1 MTLTGIA
8 TRNIGRNKLRTTL
21 TVTVVAIATL
31 FFILL
36 RTVVWSWTSASE
48 FSKKDRIA
56 TRHKVSFIMQ
66 LPKRY
71 AEEIAQIPG
80 VTAVTYANWFGAKDP
95 RNENDFFATIAT
107 DPKSLLDVYSEIK
120 TTEAEKQAWLED
132 RQGALVGDALAKK
145 KGWKV
150 GDRVTLAGTIYA
162 GNWTFNIRGIY
173 TTTTTNV
180 DRSTLW
186 FHWNYLNESLAP
198 RQKDMVG
205 WIVTNIE
212 DSSASGR
219 ISKEVDA
226 KFDDRDL
233 QTITMS
239 EAALNQSFLGMFAAV
254 LRGIDIVSIVITLI
268 MALIVGNTIAMG
280 VRERT
285 NEYGVLRAI
294 GFLPKHVAQ
303 FILAE
308 GLVIGLLGGL
318 IGVLLG
324 YPVVNNGLGRVIE
337 ENMGNMFPQFKVQ
350 PQIAAFAFGLAL
362 VLGVVA
368 AIFPARKAARLQVV
382 EALRRVG

>member
-1 MTLTGIA
+1 MTLTSIA
-8 TRNIGRNKLRTTL
+8 ARNIGRNKLRTTL
-21 TVTVVAIATL
+21 TVAVVAIATL

-56 TRHKVSFIMQ
+56 TRHKISFIMQ

-71 AEEIAQIPG
+71 TEEIAQIPG
-80 VTAVTYANWFGAKDP
+80 VSAVSYASWFGAKNP
-95 RNENDFFATIAT
+95 KNEQDFFATIAT
-107 DPKSLLDVYSEIK
+107 DPKSLLNVYSEIK
-120 TTEAEKQAWLED
+120 TSEGEKQAWFED

-145 KGWKV
+145 QGWKI
-150 GDRVTLAGTIYA
+150 GDKVTLSGTIYP
-162 GNWTFNIRGIY
+162 GDWTFNVRGIY

-186 FHWNYLNESLAP
+186 FHWDYLNESLDP
-198 RQKDMVG
+198 RRKDMVG
-205 WIVTNIE
+205 WIVTNIK
-212 DSSASGR
+212 DAGASGR
-219 ISKEVDA
+219 ISKEIDA
-226 KFDDRDL
+226 KFENRDL

-254 LRGIDIVSIVITLI
+254 LKAIDIVSVVITLI

-294 GFLPKHVAQ
+294 GFLPGHIVR

-308 GLVIGLLGGL
+308 GLVIGLLGGA
-318 IGVLLG
+318 IGVILG
-324 YPVVNNGLGRVIE
+324 YPVVNGGMGRIIE
-337 ENMGNMFPQFKVQ
+337 ENMGQFFPQFRVQ
-350 PQIAAFAFGLAL
+350 PEIAGIAL
-362 VLGVVA
+362 VLAVALGFVA
-368 AIFPARKAARLQVV
+368 AILPARKASRLQVV

>member
-1 MTLTGIA
+1 MTLTSIA
-8 TRNIGRNKLRTTL
+8 ARNIGRNKLRTTL
-21 TVTVVAIATL
+21 TISVVAIATL

-56 TRHKVSFIMQ
+56 TRHKVSFILQ

-71 AEEIAQIPG
+71 TEEIAQIPG
-80 VTAVTYANWFGAKDP
+80 VAAVSFASWFGAKNPKD
-95 RNENDFFATIAT
+95 ETDFFATIAT
-107 DPKSLLDVYSEIK
+107 DPKTLLDVYSEIK
-120 TTEAEKQAWLED
+120 TSDAEKEAWFSD
-132 RQGALVGDALAKK
+132 RQGALIGDALAKK
-145 KGWKV
+145 EGWKI
-150 GDRVTLAGTIYA
+150 GDKVTLKGSIYP
-162 GNWTFNIRGIY
+162 GDWTFNIRGIY

-186 FHWNYLNESLAP
+186 FHWTYLNESLP
-198 RQKDMVG
+198 ERRKDQVG
-205 WIVTNIE
+205 WIVTNVR
-212 DSSASGR
+212 DSSQSGR
-219 ISKEVDA
+219 ISKEIDA
-226 KFDDRDL
+226 KFDSRDL

-239 EAALNQSFLGMFAAV
+239 EAALNQSFLGMFAAI
-254 LRGIDIVSIVITLI
+254 LKGIDIVSVVITLI

-294 GFLPKHVAQ
+294 GFLPHHVSR
-303 FILAE
+303 FILVE
-308 GLVIGLLGGL
+308 GIVIGVLGGV

-324 YPVVNNGLGRVIE
+324 YPLVNNALGRMIE

-350 PQIAAFAFGLAL
+350 PGIAAFAFGLATL
-362 VLGVVA
+362 LGLVA
-368 AIFPARKAARLQVV
+368 AILPARKASRLQVV

>member
-8 TRNIGRNKLRTTL
+8 ARNIGRNKLRTTL
-21 TVTVVAIATL
+21 TVSVVAIATL

-56 TRHKVSFIMQ
+56 TRHKVSFVMQ

-71 AEEIAQIPG
+71 AEEIKQIPG
-80 VTAVTYANWFGAKDP
+80 VSAVCYANWFGAKDP
-95 RNENDFFATIAT
+95 KDDKDFFATIAT
-107 DPKSLLDVYSEIK
+107 DPASLLNVYSEIK
-120 TTEAEKQAWLED
+120 TSEAHKQAWIAD

-150 GDRVTLAGTIYA
+150 GQRVVLSGTIYPGDWA
-162 GNWTFNIRGIY
+162 FNISGIY

-186 FHWNYLNESLAP
+186 FHYDYLNESLREP
-198 RQKDMVG
+198 RKDLVG
-205 WIVTNIE
+205 WIVTNIA

-226 KFDDRDL
+226 KFEDRDL

-239 EAALNQSFLGMFAAV
+239 EAALNQSFLGMFSAV
-254 LRGIDIVSIVITLI
+254 LKAIDIVSIVITLI

-294 GFLPKHVAQ
+294 GFLPKHIVR

-308 GLVIGLLGGL
+308 GLVIGLLGGA
-318 IGVLLG
+318 IGVVLG
-324 YPVVNNGLGRVIE
+324 YPVVNSGMGRVIE
-337 ENMGNMFPQFKVQ
+337 ENMGNMFPQFRVQ
-350 PQIAAFAFGLAL
+350 PQIAVLAFSLAVLLGL
-362 VLGVVA
+362 VA
-368 AIFPARKAARLQVV
+368 AILPARKASKLQVV

>member
-1 MTLTGIA
+1 MNLTSIA
-8 TRNIGRNKLRTTL
+8 ARNIGRNKLRTSL
-21 TVTVVAIATL
+21 TVSVVAIATL

-66 LPKRY
+66 VPKRY
-71 AEEIAQIPG
+71 AEEIATIPG
-80 VTAVTYANWFGAKDP
+80 VTAVAWANWFGAKDP
-95 RNENDFFATIAT
+95 KNEQDFFATIAT
-107 DPKSLLDVYSEIK
+107 DPKKLLDVYSEIK
-120 TTEAEKQAWLED
+120 TTEGEKQAWFED

-150 GDRVTLAGTIYA
+150 GDKVTLAGTIYP
-162 GNWTFNIRGIY
+162 GDWTFNVRGIY

-186 FHWNYLNESLAP
+186 FHWDYLNESLPP

-205 WIVTNIE
+205 WIMTNIK
-212 DSSASGR
+212 DSSQSGR
-219 ISKEVDA
+219 ISQEVDA

-239 EAALNQSFLGMFAAV
+239 EAALNQSFLGMFSAV
-254 LRGIDIVSIVITLI
+254 LKAIDIVSVVITLI

-294 GFLPKHVAQ
+294 GFLPKHIVR

-308 GLVIGLLGGL
+308 GVVIGVIGGL

-324 YPVVNNGLGRVIE
+324 YPVVNGALGRVIE

-350 PQIAAFAFGLAL
+350 PEIAAFAFGLAM
-362 VLGVVA
+362 VLGLVA
-368 AIFPARKAARLQVV
+368 AILPARKASQLQVV

>member
-1 MTLTGIA
+1 
-8 TRNIGRNKLRTTL
+8 
-21 TVTVVAIATL
+21 
-31 FFILL
+31 
-36 RTVVWSWTSASE
+36 
-48 FSKKDRIA
+48 
-56 TRHKVSFIMQ
+56 
-66 LPKRY
+66 
-71 AEEIAQIPG
+71 
-80 VTAVTYANWFGAKDP
+80 
-95 RNENDFFATIAT
+95 
-107 DPKSLLDVYSEIK
+107 VYSEIK
-120 TTEAEKQAWLED
+120 TSEAHKQAFLAD

-150 GDRVTLAGTIYA
+150 GQRVVLSGTIYPGDWA
-162 GNWTFNIRGIY
+162 FNISGIY

-186 FHWNYLNESLAP
+186 FHYDYLNESLP
-198 RQKDMVG
+198 ERRKDLVG
-205 WIVTNIE
+205 WIVTNIA

-226 KFDDRDL
+226 KFEDRDL

-254 LRGIDIVSIVITLI
+254 LNAIDIVSIVITLI

-294 GFLPKHVAQ
+294 GFLPHHIVR

-308 GLVIGLLGGL
+308 GLVIGLLGGA

-324 YPVVNNGLGRVIE
+324 YPVVNNGMGRVIE
-337 ENMGNMFPQFKVQ
+337 ENMGNMFPQFRVQ
-350 PQIAAFAFGLAL
+350 PQIAVFAFSLAL
-362 VLGVVA
+362 LLGLVA
-368 AIFPARKAARLQVV
+368 AILPARKASKLQVV

>member
-1 MTLTGIA
+1 MNLTSIA
-8 TRNIGRNKLRTTL
+8 ARNIGRNKLRTTL
-21 TVTVVAIATL
+21 TVAVVAIATL

-56 TRHKVSFIMQ
+56 TRHKISFIMQ

-71 AEEIAQIPG
+71 AEEIAQMPG
-80 VTAVTYANWFGAKDP
+80 VTAVSYANWFGAKNP
-95 RNENDFFATIAT
+95 KNENDFFATIAT
-107 DPKSLLDVYSEIK
+107 DPKSLLNVYSEIK
-120 TTEAEKQAWLED
+120 TSEAEKQAWFED

-145 KGWKV
+145 QGWKI
-150 GDRVTLAGTIYA
+150 GDRVTLSGTIYP
-162 GNWTFNIRGIY
+162 GDWSFNIRGIY

-186 FHWNYLNESLAP
+186 FHWDYMNESLDA
-198 RQKDMVG
+198 RRKDMVG
-205 WIVTNIE
+205 WIVTNIKN
-212 DSSASGR
+212 SADSGR

-226 KFDDRDL
+226 KFENRDL

-254 LRGIDIVSIVITLI
+254 LKAIDVVSVVITLI

-294 GFLPKHVAQ
+294 GFLPSHIVR

-308 GLVIGLLGGL
+308 GLVIGLLGGA

-324 YPVVNNGLGRVIE
+324 YPVVNNGMGRVIE
-337 ENMGNMFPQFKVQ
+337 ENMGQFFPQFRVQ
-350 PQIAAFAFGLAL
+350 PEIAGIAL
-362 VLGVVA
+362 VLAIALGFIA
-368 AIFPARKAARLQVV
+368 AILPARKASRLQVV

>member
-1 MTLTGIA
+1 MTLTSIA
-8 TRNIGRNKLRTTL
+8 ARNIGRNKLRTTL

-71 AEEIAQIPG
+71 VEEIKQIPG
-80 VTAVTYANWFGAKDP
+80 VTSVCYANWFGAKDP
-95 RNENDFFATIAT
+95 KNEKDFFATIAT
-107 DPKSLLDVYSEIK
+107 DPQGLLNVYSEIK
-120 TTEAEKQAWLED
+120 TSETAKQAFFAD

-150 GDRVTLAGTIYA
+150 GDKVTLAGTIYP
-162 GNWTFNIRGIY
+162 GDWTFNVSGIY

-186 FHWNYLNESLAP
+186 FHWDYMNESLP
-198 RQKDMVG
+198 QQRKDMVG
-205 WIVTNIE
+205 WIVTNIA

-226 KFDDRDL
+226 KFEDRDL

-239 EAALNQSFLGMFAAV
+239 EAALNQSFLGMFSAV
-254 LRGIDIVSIVITLI
+254 LKAIDIVSIVITLI

-294 GFLPKHVAQ
+294 GFLPGHIVR

-308 GLVIGLLGGL
+308 GLVIGLLGGA

-324 YPVVNNGLGRVIE
+324 YPVVNNGMGRLIE
-337 ENMGNMFPQFKVQ
+337 ENMGNMFPQFRVQ
-350 PQIAAFAFGLAL
+350 PQIALFAFGLA
-362 VLGVVA
+362 VLLGLVA
-368 AIFPARKAARLQVV
+368 AILPARKASRLQVV

>member
-1 MTLTGIA
+1 MNLTSIA
-8 TRNIGRNKLRTTL
+8 ARNIGRNKLRTSL
-21 TVTVVAIATL
+21 TVAVVAIATL

-36 RTVVWSWTSASE
+36 RTVVWSWTSAAE

-71 AEEIAQIPG
+71 TEEVATIPG
-80 VTAVTYANWFGAKDP
+80 VTAVAWMNWFGAKDP
-95 RNENDFFATIAT
+95 KNETDFFATIAT
-107 DPKSLLDVYSEIK
+107 DPKSLLNVYSEIK
-120 TTEAEKQAWLED
+120 TTSGEQQAWFED

-150 GDRVTLAGTIYA
+150 GDKVTLSGTIYP
-162 GNWTFNIRGIY
+162 GDWTFNVRGIY

-186 FHWNYLNESLAP
+186 FHWDYLNESLPP

-205 WIVTNIE
+205 WIMTNIK
-212 DSSASGR
+212 DSSQSGR

-239 EAALNQSFLGMFAAV
+239 EAALNQSFLGMFSAV
-254 LRGIDIVSIVITLI
+254 LKAIDIVSVVITLI

-294 GFLPKHVAQ
+294 GFLPKHIVR

-308 GLVIGLLGGL
+308 GVVIGVIGGL
-318 IGVLLG
+318 VGVLLG
-324 YPVVNNGLGRVIE
+324 YPVVNGALGRVIE

-350 PQIAAFAFGLAL
+350 PEIAAFAFGLAML
-362 VLGVVA
+362 LGLVA
-368 AIFPARKAARLQVV
+368 AILPARKASRLQVV

>member
-1 MTLTGIA
+1 MTLTSIA
-8 TRNIGRNKLRTTL
+8 ARNIGRNKLRTAL
-21 TVTVVAIATL
+21 TISVVAIATL

-56 TRHKVSFIMQ
+56 SRHKVSFVLQ

-71 AEEIAQIPG
+71 TEEIAQIPG
-80 VTAVTYANWFGAKDP
+80 VAAVSYASWFGAKNP
-95 RNENDFFATIAT
+95 KNEQDFFATIAT
-107 DPKSLLDVYSEIK
+107 DPRTLLDVYSEIK
-120 TTEAEKQAWLED
+120 TSAAEKEAWFAD
-132 RQGALVGDALAKK
+132 RQGALIGDALAKK
-145 KGWKV
+145 EGWKV
-150 GDRVTLAGTIYA
+150 GDKVTLKGTIYP
-162 GNWTFNIRGIY
+162 GDWTFNIRGIY

-186 FHWNYLNESLAP
+186 FHWNYLNESLP
-198 RQKDMVG
+198 ERRKDQVG
-205 WIVTNIE
+205 WIVTNIRN
-212 DSSASGR
+212 SADSGR
-219 ISKEVDA
+219 ISKEIDA
-226 KFDDRDL
+226 KFDTRDL

-254 LRGIDIVSIVITLI
+254 LKAIDIVSVVITLI

-294 GFLPKHVAQ
+294 GFLPGHVAR
-303 FILAE
+303 FILVE
-308 GLVIGLLGGL
+308 GLVIGVLGGL
-318 IGVLLG
+318 VGVLLG
-324 YPVVNNGLGRVIE
+324 YPVVNNGMGRVIE

-350 PQIAAFAFGLAL
+350 PQIAAIAFGLATM
-362 VLGVVA
+362 LGLLA
-368 AIFPARKAARLQVV
+368 AILPARKASRLQVV